1 MRIVSGKYGGIRLTP
16 VKSDKT
22 RPTTDKVKESLF
34 SMTGPYYQGGNF
46 LDLFA
51 GSGAVGIEAV
61 SRGMDSA
68 VLVDRQYQA
77 IKAIKENIAKIHAED
92 RFEVI
97 KGNAEVILKQLAE
110 DGVKFD
116 MVFLDP
122 PYKLQKITETLSK
135 LKSLQLLNDGATVI
149 CETDNHTELP
159 DELDGFQAVKQK
171 NYGLTNLTIY
181 DYQAGNEQ

>member
-34 SMTGPYYQGGNF
+34 SMTGPYYNGGAF

-61 SRGMDSA
+61 SRGMTKA
-68 VLVDRQYQA
+68 ILVDKQFQA
-77 IKAIKENIAKIHAED
+77 IKAIKENVEKIHAAD
-92 RFEVI
+92 QFDII
-97 KGNAEVILKQLAE
+97 KGNAETVLKQLA
-110 DGVKFD
+110 DNQQKFD

-122 PYKLQKITETLSK
+122 PYKKQRIIATID
-135 LKSLQLLNDGATVI
+135 SLFELGLLNDDAIII
-149 CETDNHTELP
+149 CETDNQTDLP
-159 DELDGFQAVKQK
+159 ATHGMFEAIKQK

-181 DYQAGNEQ
+181 RFGKE

>member
-1 MRIVSGKYGGIRLTP
+1 MRIVSGKYGGIRLNP
-16 VKSDKT
+16 VKSDQT

-34 SMTGPYYQGGNF
+34 SMTGPYYHGGRF

-77 IKAIKENIAKIHAED
+77 VKAIKENIAKIHAED
-92 RFEVI
+92 QFTVI
-97 KGNAEVILKQLAE
+97 KGNAEMVLKQLAAN
-110 DGVKFD
+110 DVKFD
-116 MVFLDP
+116 QVFLDP
-122 PYKLQKITETLSK
+122 PYKLQQIVKVLGDLLS
-135 LKSLQLLNDGATVI
+135 LGLLNEGATVI

-159 DELDGFQAVKQK
+159 LDLDGFHAVKQK

-181 DYQAGNEQ
+181 NYQMENKQ